1 MRRPLTDLQRK
12 HIASR
17 SRRLAA
23 GRAASDAARQA
34 AADAQPRESWW
45 IVPAVEFAEACRR
58 EQSRMSRSK
67 LGQQIGS
74 GILVGMP

>member
-1 MRRPLTDLQRK
+1 
-12 HIASR
+12 
-17 SRRLAA
+17 
-23 GRAASDAARQA
+23 
-34 AADAQPRESWW
+34 
-45 IVPAVEFAEACRR
+45 VEFAEACRR